1 MMAEL
6 PDVVARGPN
15 DVQGDKAMARWD
27 LVDSELSVPIF
38 RIRVIVAWVLRRKL
52 ALN

>member
-1 MMAEL
+1 MMAEF

-15 DVQGDKAMARWD
+15 VVEGDKAMARW
-27 LVDSELSVPIF
+27 VCELSVPIF
-38 RIRVIVAWVLRRKL
+38 RIRVIVAWVLRREL